1 MNFSFTKS
9 GPGRKHQQGKERKA
23 AKPAR
28 ASAGTNPEKPN
39 PDRRLKRQIGHRQ
52 YRRLT
57 VRSYALKLSAQL
69 ATS

>member
-9 GPGRKHQQGKERKA
+9 GPGRRHQQGKERKA

-39 PDRRLKRQIGHRQ
+39 PDRDLKRQIGHRQ
-52 YRRLT
+52 YRRST
-57 VRSYALKLSAQL
+57 GRSYALKLTALQAVS
-69 ATS
+69 